1 MQPRLVTKVV
11 MVTLAVLIPSLL
23 PAQGFGKLKKTITLE
38 RRLPAA
44 VHITANSYSVKVTT
58 RNTQYQ
64 DVAEKLQQTVETQ
77 LAKYNDR
84 LTVDTQKPD
93 MVISLSITN
102 FNVPQPIAIRNS
114 STPITF
120 GKNKNNAPRQSQ
132 TSVIYKITGTLT
144 AAYQAKTR
152 AGRFLDADNITA
164 KYSGEFD
171 QQGSKV
177 AKGLDAIKKPWSKI
191 RHMGKSEE
199 ADEDSTPRTTGD
211 VEQLV
216 MSKMTGLIAAR
227 IVNTDEKI
235 EVRLAR
241 GELDSE
247 NKYAEAGQ
255 WTRMQEAL
263 ETRTPFPKLTDDA
276 YRLYNIGVTYE
287 ALGYQA
293 ESPAAAKKYLEQ
305 AAIQYGKAIDAN
317 RKEKFFLEPQD
328 RIESALAHF
337 KKLTSTGASTTVKKK
352 SAHK

>member
-1 MQPRLVTKVV
+1 MVQLRLVTPLI
-11 MVTLAVLIPSLL
+11 TLSIAILNPSPL
-23 PAQGFGKLKKTITLE
+23 PAQGFGKSKKTITLE
-38 RRLPAA
+38 RRLPAL
-44 VHITANSYSVKVTT
+44 VHVTASSYSVKVAT
-58 RNTQYQ
+58 RNSQYR
-64 DVAEKLQQTVETQ
+64 DVAEKLQTIVETE
-77 LAKYNDR
+77 LAKYDR
-84 LTVDTQKPD
+84 KLTVDSQKPD
-93 MVISLSITN
+93 MVISLNIIN
-102 FNVPQPIAIRNS
+102 FNVPQPIAVQNT
-114 STPITF
+114 STQLTF
-120 GKNKNNAPRQSQ
+120 GKNKNNQPRQQQ
-132 TSVIYKITGTLT
+132 TSVSYKITGTLT

-177 AKGLDAIKKPWSKI
+177 AKGVDALKKPWSKI
-191 RHMGKSEE
+191 RHMGKSDSE
-199 ADEDSTPRTTGD
+199 EDSTPRTTGD

-216 MSKMTGLIAAR
+216 MSKMTALIAAR
-227 IVNTDEKI
+227 LVNTDEKI

-241 GELDSE
+241 GDLDSA

-263 ETRTPFPKLTDDA
+263 ETRTPFPKAADDA
-276 YRLYNIGVTYE
+276 YRLYNIGVSYE

-328 RIESALAHF
+328 RIEAALAHF
-337 KKLTSTGASTTVKKK
+337 KKLTATGASTTVKKK
-352 SAHK
+352 PVRK